1 LKSTYNIGGG
11 GMMENINELGQRLKE
26 LRQER
31 DLTLDMVVYD
41 MKQKFHIEITKGNLS
56 RWENNINTPSLR
68 LAAYLCLYY
77 NISLDYLIGN
87 TDVKAPVDLIVRGKK
102 KGDNDEAN

>member
-1 LKSTYNIGGG
+1 MKNIEG
-11 GMMENINELGQRLKE
+11 LGKRLKE
-26 LRQER
+26 LRTER

-41 MKQKFHIEITKGNLS
+41 LQKRFNIEITKGNLS
-56 RWENNINTPSLR
+56 RWENDVNLPSLR

-87 TDVKAPVDLIVRGKK
+87 TDTKTPVELLTRNKK
-102 KGDNDEAN
+102 KENENEKR